1 MSPTYRNR
9 SVVRVP
15 EIDRLAR
22 YPARV
27 LSSRC
32 RLGHDPVMT
41 QRVYAHVH
49 AAEMRSLGEAFGQAI
64 TRDQ

>member
-1 MSPTYRNR
+1 M
-9 SVVRVP
+9 
-15 EIDRLAR
+15 I
-22 YPARV
+22 
-27 LSSRC
+27 
-32 RLGHDPVMT
+32 